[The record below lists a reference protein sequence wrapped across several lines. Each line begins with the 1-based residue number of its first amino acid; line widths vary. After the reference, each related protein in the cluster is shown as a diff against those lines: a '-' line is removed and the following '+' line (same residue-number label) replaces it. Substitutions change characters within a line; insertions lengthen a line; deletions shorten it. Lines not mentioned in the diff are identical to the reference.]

1 MNKLILPLNL
11 LLAVGLIVLYV
22 LHFSDKNRSVKD
34 GQPEDVKVETS
45 VDVDTTLDIGA
56 LPDVPVDITKSNGV
70 IVFMNSEKL
79 FDKYADFQAIKKRLE
94 AKYKK
99 SEADLNVDI
108 EKFEKSMMDFQQKV
122 QSNNMS
128 PELGRITEE
137 NLMRTQ
143 QKLMAQRDKLS
154 NDLMQD
160 EEEMVVQI
168 RGKIMSVVEN
178 IRAER
183 GYDYVLT
190 FTSAGNGVVA
200 GRPELDITNDIL
212 EVLNKK

>member
-22 LHFSDKNRSVKD
+22 LHFSDKKSTP
-34 GQPEDVKVETS
+34 PEEVKVETTI
-45 VDVDTTLDIGA
+45 DTDTTMDIGA
-56 LPDVPVDITKSNGV
+56 LPDVPVDLSKSNGV

-79 FDKYADFQAIKKRLE
+79 FDKYTDFQVIKKRLE

-99 SEADLNVDI
+99 SEADLNIDI

-160 EEEMVVQI
+160 EEEMVTQI
-168 RGKIMSVVEN
+168 RGKIMSVVEA